1 MRTRAHGRIHR
12 VCEEHTDLVS
22 VLVTVVLP
30 LLDAVLVTVVVT
42 ELLRVVVC
50 VEVIV
55 LESVVV
61 GVDVTDVVADDVCV
75 DERVLHPKTHRAK
88 GGIRT

>member
-1 MRTRAHGRIHR
+1 M
-12 VCEEHTDLVS
+12 S

-61 GVDVTDVVADDVCV
+61 GVDVADVVTDDVYV
-75 DERVLHPKTHRAK
+75 DERVLHPNIHRAK
-88 GGIRT
+88 GGIHT